1 MKPDFSKIK
10 YDEMTLY
17 GTRKEMVLGIN
28 KIQNQN
34 KEKIP
39 FLKEGMFGFDEY
51 VELLSIFDNPIYY
64 IEDLISALKQK
75 DYEFRLY
82 WKNKEP
88 WLSKNINYTGPQLS
102 GKIMQN
108 HDKYNF
114 NILIDSYCKYVIDY
128 RKNNNVIIYE
138 PEILYKGMEISKWV
152 NYLYPKIF
160 GPINIELYPEFSS
173 AFCVIVYKFLI
184 FERKNKNKESIDDSL
199 QNIWTNE
206 YNKELIKLLR
216 SGSNK
221 LPNIPEK
228 FNLDITDKLI
238 KHVNFKI
245 IELENNLN
253 IEIEKMKLRHESELS
268 KLKERLNE

>member
-1 MKPDFSKIK
+1 MVYKKKQFKKKLETPLNLI
-10 YDEMTLY
+10 
-17 GTRKEMVLGIN
+17 RKELRLPEILFITTFPPRECGIATYS
-28 KIQNQN
+28 Q
-34 KEKIP
+34 
-39 FLKEGMFGFDEY
+39 
-51 VELLSIFDNPIYY
+51 
-64 IEDLISALKQK
+64 DLISALKQK

-184 FERKNKNKESIDDSL
+184 FERKNK
-199 QNIWTNE
+199 
-206 YNKELIKLLR
+206 
-216 SGSNK
+216 
-221 LPNIPEK
+221 
-228 FNLDITDKLI
+228 F
-238 KHVNFKI
+238 
-245 IELENNLN
+245 
-253 IEIEKMKLRHESELS
+253 
-268 KLKERLNE
+268 